1 MGSKQKDFF
10 STAGAL
16 VSHNNLRGIH
26 SIPLHPVQLLL
37 RNLNVEFHHRW
48 ELTTLSSYFYRLE
61 LCKLN
66 ATFGKLVIILCGAM

>member
-1 MGSKQKDFF
+1 MNYEMYYQVRYS
-10 STAGAL
+10 
-16 VSHNNLRGIH
+16 V
-26 SIPLHPVQLLL
+26 